1 MEKFEY
7 RIYFYEVTD
16 PGMTV
21 QEIAK
26 MARYGKLPKLW
37 ESNELIV
44 PSKGDF
50 VDCCDDN
57 WKHSFYEVLFVMYS
71 QGNRY
76 SSGIWD
82 DETRKSKC
90 IDGADVYVKKI

>member
-1 MEKFEY
+1 MENFEY
-7 RIYFYEVTD
+7 RVNFYEVTD

-21 QEIAK
+21 QEIAS
-26 MARYGKLPKLW
+26 MARYRKLPKLW
-37 ESNELIV
+37 ESDELIV

-50 VDCCDDN
+50 VDCCDD
-57 WKHSFYEVLFVMYS
+57 FYEVLFVMYS

-76 SSGIWD
+76 SGGIWGD
-82 DETRKSKC
+82 KTQKSKC